1 MTTEPT
7 TWPKLTDDR
16 LCELANALDDDDGA
30 VLGPLDV
37 EDLRVALL
45 ELLLL
50 RERTDGVVS

>member
-7 TWPKLTDDR
+7 MWPKLTDER
-16 LCELANALDDDDGA
+16 LCDLVAALDDVGA

-37 EDLRVALL
+37 EDLRVAVL

-50 RERTDGVVS
+50 REQTGGVVS